1 VNRSDALPIG
11 VIAFRPLALKDL
23 PLLHEWLERPH
34 VAEWW
39 TPTPS
44 LAEIVQEF
52 GPLISHQST
61 TRAYLVL
68 GDEEPIGYIQSYIAK
83 DSGDEWWPDEEDAGV
98 WGIDQFLAMPAKW
111 VAA

>member
-1 VNRSDALPIG
+1 MKRSDALPIG

-44 LAEIVQEF
+44 LEEIEQEF

-68 GDEEPIGYIQSYIAK
+68 GDEEPSATSSPTSRRIRGT
-83 DSGDEWWPDEEDAGV
+83 SGAREVDTPDGRALLMVCDRAVGK
-98 WGIDQFLAMPAKW
+98 P
-111 VAA
+111 